1 MLGQVPAALFIKTR
15 DRNDLGTRVL
25 GETLQVQ
32 KSDAAADDSDLQFPR
47 ICQLHPTQ
55 QRTADASMA
64 SVEHHG
70 KPCSKQN

>member
-1 MLGQVPAALFIKTR
+1 LLGQVPAALFIKTR
-15 DRNDLGTRVL
+15 NRNDLGTRVL

-55 QRTADASMA
+55 QRTGTQARLPSSIMA
-64 SVEHHG
+64 SRA
-70 KPCSKQN
+70 